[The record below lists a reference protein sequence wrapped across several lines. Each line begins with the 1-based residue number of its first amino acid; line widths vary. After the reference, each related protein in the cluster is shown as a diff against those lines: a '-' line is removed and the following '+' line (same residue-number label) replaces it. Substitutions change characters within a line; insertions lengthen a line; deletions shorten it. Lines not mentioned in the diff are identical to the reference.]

1 MSRDFCDYMRRIH
14 IVGVAPRTGTTLMT
28 ECMLAGFEIDSFD
41 AHGTGLRAHRRSGN
55 IYLTKS
61 PQDLRIVGPR
71 LRVDRHF
78 NVIAMLRDPRDVVVS
93 VHRADP
99 RRYLA
104 PLRVWKNCIPTIR
117 RLRAHKRFVL
127 IRYEDLVREPDA
139 IQDMLAERMPFL
151 RKKVRFSDFAGR
163 RVAEE
168 YVEVFR
174 SLMP

>member
-1 MSRDFCDYMRRIH
+1 
-14 IVGVAPRTGTTLMT
+14 
-28 ECMLAGFEIDSFD
+28 
-41 AHGTGLRAHRRSGN
+41 
-55 IYLTKS
+55 
-61 PQDLRIVGPR
+61 
-71 LRVDRHF
+71 
-78 NVIAMLRDPRDVVVS
+78 
-93 VHRADP
+93 
-99 RRYLA
+99 
-104 PLRVWKNCIPTIR
+104 
-117 RLRAHKRFVL
+117 VL